1 MSSVKEW
8 WWHKVQRG
16 VLWALLEAARDGE
29 LEAAWR
35 VVWADRTATAL
46 RAARNGEPDWWRT
59 EDARHIRAVWPGP
72 GWPQVGPVI
81 PRPAPIP
88 VKIPRL
94 APIPANME
102 GGWGLPG
109 FDALALQR
117 TAAEAA
123 ATAEPVGPSQEA
135 GEALL
140 LALRDLAD
148 NDAAGDWWT
157 WEPARAG
164 EVSAGQALRAWWCA
178 ALEVVGVEE
187 AAELVQRRERAE
199 RMLQQ
204 REGHGDIAV
213 LQGMKVWTG
222 QADGVRELA
231 QQRRDLITESATAA
245 ATTLHRAT
253 LQRGTSGV
261 GPVLRDWVA
270 DATDRA
276 RQWRD
281 TYAVEAHLA
290 ELADPAY
297 REKLEQ
303 LPEYWR

>member
-8 WWHKVQRG
+8 WWHKTGRA

-29 LEAAWR
+29 LEADWR

-46 RAARNGEPDWWRT
+46 RAARDGDPDWWRG
-59 EDARHIRAVWPGP
+59 DAARHIRAVWPGP
-72 GWPQVGPVI
+72 GWPRVGPEI

-88 VKIPRL
+88 PEIPPRL
-94 APIPANME
+94 APIPADVA

-109 FDALALQR
+109 FDALAVRR

-148 NDAAGDWWT
+148 NEAADWWL
-157 WEPARAG
+157 WEPARAT

-187 AAELVQRRERAE
+187 EAELVQRRERAE

-213 LQGMKVWTG
+213 LQGMKVWTR
-222 QADGVRELA
+222 QADGVRERA

-245 ATTLHRAT
+245 ATTL
-253 LQRGTSGV
+253 QRGTPGV
-261 GPVLRDWVA
+261 GPVVGDW
-270 DATDRA
+270 
-276 RQWRD
+276 WRSAEYRVRGWCD
-281 TYAVEAHLA
+281 KEAAEAHLA

-303 LPEYWR
+303 LPECWR

>member
-1 MSSVKEW
+1 MSSLKEW
-8 WWHKVQRG
+8 AWHRTG
-16 VLWALLEAARDGE
+16 RAVLWALLEAARDGE
-29 LEAAWR
+29 LEADWR

-46 RAARNGEPDWWRT
+46 RVARAGDPDWWRG
-59 EDARHIRAVWPGP
+59 DAARHIRAVSPRQ
-72 GWPQVGPVI
+72 GWPRVGPVI

-88 VKIPRL
+88 VEIPRL
-94 APIPANME
+94 APIPADMA

-109 FDALALQR
+109 FALQR

-123 ATAEPVGPSQEA
+123 ATAEPVPSQAA

-140 LALRDLAD
+140 LVLRDLAD
-148 NDAAGDWWT
+148 NDAEAWWV

-164 EVSAGQALRAWWCA
+164 EVSAGQALCAWWCA
-178 ALEVVGVEE
+178 ALEVCGVEE
-187 AAELVQRRERAE
+187 AEELVQSRERAE

-213 LQGMKVWTG
+213 LQGMKVWAR

-245 ATTLHRAT
+245 ATSLHRAT
-253 LQRGTSGV
+253 PGV
-261 GPVLRDWVA
+261 GPVLSDWVA
-270 DATDRA
+270 EATDRA

-281 TYAVEAHLA
+281 KRAVDAHLA

-297 REKLEQ
+297 RERLERI
-303 LPEYWR
+303 PEYWS

>member
-1 MSSVKEW
+1 MSSLKEW
-8 WWHKVQRG
+8 AWHKTGRA

-29 LEAAWR
+29 LEADWR
-35 VVWADRTATAL
+35 VMWADRTAAAL
-46 RAARNGEPDWWRT
+46 RAARAGDPDWWRG
-59 EDARHIRAVWPGP
+59 DAARHIRAVSPGQ
-72 GWPQVGPVI
+72 GWPRVGPVI
-81 PRPAPIP
+81 RRPAPIP
-88 VKIPRL
+88 VETPRL
-94 APIPANME
+94 GP
-102 GGWGLPG
+102 GLPG
-109 FDALALQR
+109 FDVR
-117 TAAEAA
+117 TAAAAA

-135 GEALL
+135 GEKVL

-148 NDAAGDWWT
+148 NDAEAWWA

-164 EVSAGQALRAWWCA
+164 EVVSAGQALRAWWCA

-187 AAELVQRRERAE
+187 AEELLQSRERAE

-213 LQGMKVWTG
+213 LQGMKVWTR

-253 LQRGTSGV
+253 LQRATPGV
-261 GPVLRDWVA
+261 GPVLSDWVA
-270 DATDRA
+270 DATARA

-281 TYAVEAHLA
+281 RDAADAHLA

-297 REKLEQ
+297 REKLERI
-303 LPEYWR
+303 PEYWS

>member
-1 MSSVKEW
+1 MSSLKEW
-8 WWHKVQRG
+8 AWHKTGRA

-29 LEAAWR
+29 LEEDWR
-35 VVWADRTATAL
+35 VMWADRTAAAL
-46 RAARNGEPDWWRT
+46 RVARAGDPDWWRG
-59 EDARHIRAVWPGP
+59 DAARHIRAVSPGQ
-72 GWPQVGPVI
+72 GWPRVGPVI

-88 VKIPRL
+88 VEIPRL
-94 APIPANME
+94 GP
-102 GGWGLPG
+102 GLPG
-109 FDALALQR
+109 FDVIAVRR
-117 TAAEAA
+117 TAAAAA

-135 GEALL
+135 GEKVL

-148 NDAAGDWWT
+148 NDAEAWWA

-187 AAELVQRRERAE
+187 AEELVQSRERAE

-213 LQGMKVWTG
+213 LQGMKVWTR

-253 LQRGTSGV
+253 LQRATPGV
-261 GPVLRDWVA
+261 GPVLSDWVA
-270 DATDRA
+270 EATARA

-281 TYAVEAHLA
+281 RDAADVHLA
-290 ELADPAY
+290 ELTDPAY
-297 REKLEQ
+297 RERLERI
-303 LPEYWR
+303 PEYWS

>member
-1 MSSVKEW
+1 MLVPPT
-8 WWHKVQRG
+8 
-16 VLWALLEAARDGE
+16 AAPYNIGAITHTTSRP
-29 LEAAWR
+29 A
-35 VVWADRTATAL
+35 TAKAL
-46 RAARNGEPDWWRT
+46 RAARDGEPDWWRT

-72 GWPQVGPVI
+72 GAPRVGPVI

-88 VKIPRL
+88 VQVPRL
-94 APIPANME
+94 ASIPANME

-117 TAAEAA
+117 IAAEATA
-123 ATAEPVGPSQEA
+123 AAEPVGPSQAA

-148 NDAAGDWWT
+148 NEAADWWM
-157 WEPARAG
+157 WEPARTG

-178 ALEVVGVEE
+178 ALEVIGAEE
-187 AAELVQRRERAE
+187 TAELMQNTERAE

-204 REGHGDIAV
+204 REGYGDIAI
-213 LQGMKVWTG
+213 LQGFEVWSG

-245 ATTLHRAT
+245 ATTL
-253 LQRGTSGV
+253 QRGTPGV
-261 GPVLRDWVA
+261 GTVVGDWWRSAEYRV
-270 DATDRA
+270 RG
-276 RQWRD
+276 WRD
-281 TYAVEAHLA
+281 KEAAAAHLA

-297 REKLEQ
+297 RERLERI
-303 LPEYWR
+303 PEYWS

>member
-1 MSSVKEW
+1 MSSLKEW
-8 WWHKVQRG
+8 AWHKTGRA

-29 LEAAWR
+29 LEADWR
-35 VVWADRTATAL
+35 VMWADRTAAAL
-46 RAARNGEPDWWRT
+46 RAARAGDPDWWRG
-59 EDARHIRAVWPGP
+59 DAARHIRAVSPGQ
-72 GWPQVGPVI
+72 GWPWVGPVI
-81 PRPAPIP
+81 RRPAPIP
-88 VKIPRL
+88 VETPRL
-94 APIPANME
+94 GP
-102 GGWGLPG
+102 GLPG
-109 FDALALQR
+109 FDVR
-117 TAAEAA
+117 TAAAAA

-135 GEALL
+135 GEKVL

-148 NDAAGDWWT
+148 TEAWWA

-164 EVSAGQALRAWWCA
+164 EVVSAGQALRAWWCA

-187 AAELVQRRERAE
+187 AEELLQSRERAE

-213 LQGMKVWTG
+213 LQGMKVWTR

-253 LQRGTSGV
+253 PGV
-261 GPVLRDWVA
+261 GPVLSDWVA
-270 DATDRA
+270 DATARA

-281 TYAVEAHLA
+281 RDAADAHLA

-297 REKLEQ
+297 REKLERI
-303 LPEYWR
+303 PEYWS

>member
-1 MSSVKEW
+1 MSSLKEW
-8 WWHKVQRG
+8 AWHKTGRA

-29 LEAAWR
+29 LEADWR
-35 VVWADRTATAL
+35 VMWADRTAAAL
-46 RAARNGEPDWWRT
+46 RAARAGDPDWWRG
-59 EDARHIRAVWPGP
+59 DAARHIRAVSPGQ
-72 GWPQVGPVI
+72 GWPRVGPVI
-81 PRPAPIP
+81 RRPAPIP
-88 VKIPRL
+88 VETPRL
-94 APIPANME
+94 GP
-102 GGWGLPG
+102 GLPG
-109 FDALALQR
+109 FDVR
-117 TAAEAA
+117 TAAAAA

-135 GEALL
+135 GEKVL

-148 NDAAGDWWT
+148 NDAEAWWA

-164 EVSAGQALRAWWCA
+164 EVVSAGQALRAWWCA

-187 AAELVQRRERAE
+187 AEELLQSRERAE

-213 LQGMKVWTG
+213 LQGMKVWTR

-253 LQRGTSGV
+253 PGV
-261 GPVLRDWVA
+261 GPVLSDWVA
-270 DATDRA
+270 DATARA

-281 TYAVEAHLA
+281 RDAADAHLA

-297 REKLEQ
+297 REKLERI
-303 LPEYWR
+303 PEYWS